1 MIPLD
6 FLMQIGNSEY
16 GKNRQSQN
24 FLNDFELSDRKGT
37 APKPVG
43 RHSQAILEKC
53 DSPADRDDGPKRSR
67 FEFQM
72 TIPGKG
78 H

>member
-53 DSPADRDDGPKRSR
+53 DSQLIA
-67 FEFQM
+67 M
-72 TIPGKG
+72 TAQRGAVLNFK
-78 H
+78 